1 MVESVLF
8 FTELLGLPVLDS
20 RGRRIGRVRDA
31 ALVPLVH
38 PARIDRFLV
47 GGGWAWLSVR
57 YDQIASIS
65 LDGIRLGEEIL
76 TPYHSDEYM
85 LRIGRDLLDQQI
97 IDVNG
102 RKVVRVNDVTF
113 EIRNATSNGHGN
125 GHGNG
130 YDANGHGAN
139 GNGRNCLYILEVD
152 VGLRSIFRRL
162 VQGVLP
168 SRIVRRVQR
177 VIPPNSIRW
186 EFCNIVEPDPQRR
199 LRLNI
204 SHEKLEKIH
213 PADLADIVE
222 ELGPAERG
230 AIFESIDSE
239 VAAEA
244 LSEVDP
250 RMQARILESME
261 PEKAA
266 DIVEEMAPDEA
277 ADILKGLEESTS
289 EEILEEMEVAPESE
303 VRELLE
309 FKEDTA
315 GGMMN
320 TEYISLHENATVE
333 DALTALKGNE
343 DQLESL
349 NAVFLVDSDGR
360 LTGTVPLA
368 RLFVASSGTSLRELS
383 TETLISATVTEKQDQ
398 VTELFDKYNLLALPV
413 IDQDRRLAGVI
424 TADDII
430 SVLRHK

>member
-1 MVESVLF
+1 MAESLLF
-8 FTELLGLPVLDS
+8 FTELLGLPVLDV

-57 YDQIASIS
+57 FDQVASIS

-113 EIRNATSNGHGN
+113 EVRNTA
-125 GHGNG
+125 GNG
-130 YDANGHGAN
+130 YGNAQLVN
-139 GNGRNCLYILEVD
+139 GNDHNCLYILEVD
-152 VGLRSIFRRL
+152 VGIRSIFRRL

-168 SRIVRRVQR
+168 SPAIRKLQR

-277 ADILKGLEESTS
+277 ADVLKGLEQSTS
-289 EEILEEMEVAPESE
+289 EEILEEMEVAPETE

-309 FKEDTA
+309 FKEDVA

-320 TEYISLHENATVE
+320 TEYISLHESATVE
-333 DALTALKGNE
+333 DAMTALRGNE

-349 NAVFLVDSDGR
+349 NAVFLVDSEGR

-368 RLFVASSGTSLRELS
+368 RLFVASSGTRLRELTS
-383 TETLISATVTEKQDQ
+383 ETLISATVTEKQDE

-413 IDQDRRLAGVI
+413 IDEDRRLAGVI